1 MGGGIGVNA
10 ADRIRWHCRM
20 TLGKVRLQWGMFIHH
35 KTAEDI
41 MRDFDAKA
49 DSIPQ
54 EEKDDIERLVR
65 EQYEKK
71 DAGRPHLDPRRTMLI
86 RSRRNERRCN
96 ALTAP
101 FYRRKILK
109 VVAWAQQRGITAFM
123 TDYYTPL
130 GLLAL
135 ETLLE
140 LRKQGAN
147 FRVYAVRSC
156 YFGQRRTY
164 RLVRETGVEMAFLPS
179 RADYSFHDDPDET
192 IMELMPCA
200 WTRYSEEGIW
210 IAKNKV
216 PSSLLEAWRS

>member
-1 MGGGIGVNA
+1 MNA
-10 ADRIRWHCRM
+10 IDRIRWHCRM
-20 TLGKVRLQWGMFIHH
+20 AWGKMRLKWDVFIHR
-35 KTAEDI
+35 KTDEDL
-41 MRDFDAKA
+41 MEEFDADA

-54 EEKDDIERLVR
+54 EEKDDIERIVR
-65 EQYEKK
+65 ERYEKI
-71 DAGRPHLDPRRTMLI
+71 DAGRPKLDPRRTMLI
-86 RSRRNERRCN
+86 RSGRNERRCN
-96 ALTAP
+96 ALTAR

-109 VVAWAQQRGITAFM
+109 VIAWAQRRGITAFM

-140 LRKQGAN
+140 LRKKGAN
-147 FRVYAVRSC
+147 FRIYAVRSC

-192 IMELMPCA
+192 MMELMPCA
-200 WTRYSEEGIW
+200 WTRYTEDGIW
-210 IAKNKV
+210 IAKNRV
-216 PSSLLEAWRS
+216 PPALLEAWQS